1 MILLSKQEA
10 EDGRMVKE
18 LVHDPLFLGIKSK
31 AAVKDDILVGRDLL
45 DTLMAHRE
53 TCVGMAA
60 NMIGVTKRIIAI
72 NDNGRYT
79 VMYNPE
85 IVSKSGIFQTEEGC
99 LSLLGGARPT
109 TRYKTI
115 RVKYQ
120 DNSFV
125 WKTASYNGFTAQII
139 QHEIDHC
146 NGVLI

>member
-1 MILLSKQEA
+1 
-10 EDGRMVKE
+10 MVRE
-18 LVHDPLFLGIKSK
+18 LVHDPMFLGIKSK
-31 AAVKDDILVGRDLL
+31 PATKEDSLIARDLL
-45 DTLMAHRE
+45 DTLNAHRE

-60 NMIGVTKRIIAI
+60 NMIGKTVKIIAFI
-72 NDNGRYT
+72 DGVRPT

-85 IVSKSGIFQTEEGC
+85 MISKAAPYETEEGC
-99 LSLLGGARPT
+99 LSLLGSPRKT

-120 DNSFV
+120 DSGFV
-125 WKTASYNGFTAQII
+125 WRKKSFSDFTAQII

>member
-1 MILLSKQEA
+1 
-10 EDGRMVKE
+10 MVRE

-31 AAVKDDILVGRDLL
+31 AATKQDAAVAQDLL
-45 DTLMAHRE
+45 ETLTAHRE

-60 NMIGVTKRIIAI
+60 NMIGKAVRIIAFS
-72 NDNGRYT
+72 DNGKYT

-85 IVSKSGIFQTEEGC
+85 IISKAAPYETEEGC
-99 LSLLGGARPT
+99 LSLLGEPRKT

-115 RVKYQ
+115 KVKFQ
-120 DNSFV
+120 DGSFQ
-125 WKTASYNGFTAQII
+125 WQTKSYSGFTAQII